1 MAGTAG
7 ARPVKGGAVYASCN
21 SSIEGLDRGLA
32 IDLAPI
38 RVNTIS
44 PGTINSYLWQNR
56 PAEIRDVAF
65 EHYGQISLT
74 GCPGTEAEVADTV
87 LYLMGN
93 SFMTGSTLYPDDG
106 YALR

>member
-44 PGTINSYLWQNR
+44 PGT
-56 PAEIRDVAF
+56 
-65 EHYGQISLT
+65 
-74 GCPGTEAEVADTV
+74 EAEVADTV

>member
-7 ARPVKGGAVYASCN
+7 ARPVKGGAVYAACN
-21 SSIEGLDRGLA
+21 SAIEGVGRGLA
-32 IDLAPI
+32 IDPAPI
-38 RVNTIS
+38 RVNIIS
-44 PGTINSYLWQNR
+44 PGTINGHLWQIC